1 MRAIGAGFVLLSL
14 AACATPCP
22 DAAPQRRDVAYA
34 CDDGSN
40 LKVTFDR
47 AAGRAFVSEDGGAAL
62 DLGAQISGS
71 GFRYRGDGGEIRVV
85 EAMPLNASGKILKR
99 TLREQLASPAA
110 V

>member
-71 GFRYRGDGGEIRVV
+71 GFRYRGDGGEIRG
-85 EAMPLNASGKILKR
+85 SGDE
-99 TLREQLASPAA
+99 LRWTSSAGDTTVCRVAG
-110 V
+110 